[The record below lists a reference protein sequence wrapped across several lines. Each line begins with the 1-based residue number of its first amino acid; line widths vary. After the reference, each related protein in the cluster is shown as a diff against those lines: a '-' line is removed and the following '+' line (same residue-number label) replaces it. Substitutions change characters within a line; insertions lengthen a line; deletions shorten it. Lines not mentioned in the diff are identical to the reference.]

1 MEAEDAV
8 QEIFIK
14 LWNLGEKLDE
24 YKNVNALA
32 ITMIKNHCIDQIRKK
47 KIIEDNSSNDFPQSG
62 NSSPH
67 ELLENSE
74 TGEIINIIIAGLPLI
89 YREVIKLKEI
99 EDLSYEEIATR
110 TNQNI
115 NTLRVNLSRARK
127 LIRDEF
133 NKYQNERRGIKK
145 ADRKV
150 L

>member
-14 LWNLGEKLDE
+14 LWNLGKKLDE

-32 ITMIKNHCIDQIRKK
+32 ITMTKNHCIDQIRKK
-47 KIIEDNSSNDFPQSG
+47 KITNDNNSDDYPQTV
-62 NSSPH
+62 NSSPYD
-67 ELLENSE
+67 LLENRES
-74 TGEIINIIIAGLPLI
+74 GEILDTIIAGLPEI

-99 EDLSYEEIATR
+99 EDLSYEEIAAR

-127 LIRDEF
+127 IIRDEF
-133 NKYQNERRGIKK
+133 NKYQNERRGIKEV
-145 ADRKV
+145 DRKV

>member
-14 LWNLGEKLDE
+14 LWNLGKKLDE

-32 ITMIKNHCIDQIRKK
+32 ITMTKNHCIDQIRKK
-47 KIIEDNSSNDFPQSG
+47 KITNDNNSDDYPQTV
-62 NSSPH
+62 NSSPYD
-67 ELLENSE
+67 LLENRES
-74 TGEIINIIIAGLPLI
+74 GEILDTIIAGLPEI

-99 EDLSYEEIATR
+99 EDLSYEEIAAR

-127 LIRDEF
+127 IIRDEF
-133 NKYQNERRGIKK
+133 NKYQNERRGIK
-145 ADRKV
+145 
-150 L
+150 